1 MSDVFIS
8 YARPAEA
15 QAKRIAEALRS
26 LGYGVWRDDELPAH
40 RDYSEVIEERL
51 RAARAVVVVWSAEA
65 VKSQWVRAEADLA
78 REAGT
83 LVQLSLDGAALPMPF
98 NRIQCADLTGWTGDL
113 AAPGWRKVVASVSD
127 LLGERPQPQGRSIP
141 TPAVAHEPLLA
152 VLAFDNLSGDAET
165 AYFSDGVSEEI
176 LQTVARG
183 ADLKVIGR
191 ASSFLFRGA
200 DKRAAHVA
208 AELKAT
214 HVLDGS
220 VRRAGSKVRIAANLI
235 ECAHET
241 TLWSDRYDRE
251 LSDVFALQDEIATS
265 VAAALKTAFA
275 KPQPA
280 PSIDPGAHDL
290 FLRAQAYEG
299 FGFEGTN
306 RRLAMLEEVVAR
318 APSFARGWATLALRK
333 AIALKFHP
341 DEAVAAGVTRDQVL
355 EAAQTALR
363 IDPDMGLAYQ
373 ALGWLEPSAAYRNR
387 EELVERALAA
397 SPHDAAVLSSAGA
410 FYGIVGRLRE
420 GLSFARRAYELD
432 PLEPEVANV
441 LAIHLLLA
449 GRIDESGRV
458 YDAALAR
465 WLESESVVANTIA
478 SHARRGNRA
487 KVEALIDKWSAAAA
501 ANAMLR
507 NSIWFARNLLDPDP
521 AAIRRLLEE
530 QQREVARTG
539 VAPVGAALR
548 LHALGMTE
556 ETYKLLDKGSFA
568 FMFDREAAAPPLS
581 QYPGAIF
588 GRYNKAFFQDLR
600 FPRLCAKLGLADY
613 WVETSKW
620 PDCADEVAYDFRAEV
635 RRLAGADRPTFEQR

>member
-8 YARPAEA
+8 YARSTERE
-15 QAKRIAEALRS
+15 AKRIAEALRS
-26 LGYGVWRDDELPAH
+26 LGHSVWRDDELPAH
-40 RDYSEVIEERL
+40 RSFAQVIEERL
-51 RAARAVVVVWSAEA
+51 AASKAVVVVWSQDALTSE
-65 VKSQWVRAEADLA
+65 WVQSEADRA
-78 REAGT
+78 RVDRK
-83 LVQLSLDGAALPMPF
+83 LVQLTIDGAALPMPF
-98 NRIQCADLTGWTGDL
+98 DRIQCADLRGWTGNKDH
-113 AAPGWRKVVASVSD
+113 PSWKKVAGSVAELV
-127 LLGERPQPQGRSIP
+127 GAWERPPAPRAP
-141 TPAVAHEPLLA
+141 TPAASSEPLLA
-152 VLAFDNLSGDAET
+152 VLAFDNLSGDPET

-200 DKRAAHVA
+200 DKRAAHVG

-265 VAAALKTAFA
+265 VAAALKIAFA
-275 KPQPA
+275 KPP
-280 PSIDPGAHDL
+280 PPPPIDPGAHDL

-299 FGFEGTN
+299 FGFEGTR
-306 RRLAMLEEVVAR
+306 RRLTMLEEVVAR

-333 AIALKFHP
+333 AVALHFHR

-363 IDPDMGLAYQ
+363 MDPDMGPAYQ

-387 EELVERALAA
+387 EALVEQALAV
-397 SPHDAAVLSSAGA
+397 SPNDAGVLSSAGA

-420 GLSFARRAYELD
+420 GLSLARQAYELD
-432 PLEPEVANV
+432 PLEPEVANI
-441 LAIHLLLA
+441 LGISFLLV
-449 GRIDESGRV
+449 GRVEESGRV

-465 WLESESVVANTIA
+465 WPESESVVANTIA
-478 SHARRGNRA
+478 SNARRGYRA

-507 NSIWFARNLLDPDP
+507 NAIWFARNLLDPNP
-521 AAIRRLLEE
+521 AAIREFLDE
-530 QQREVARTG
+530 QQRKL
-539 VAPVGAALR
+539 APTDAVPIGAALR
-548 LHALGMTE
+548 LHALGLTE
-556 ETYKLLDKGSFA
+556 EAYELLDKGSFA
-568 FMFDREAAAPPLS
+568 FMFDRALAGPSLS

-588 GRYNKAFFQDLR
+588 GQHNKAFFVDSR

-613 WVETSKW
+613 WVATGKW
-620 PDCADEVAYDFRAEV
+620 PDCADEVPYDFRAEV
-635 RRLAGADRPTFEQR
+635 RRLARDESPAA